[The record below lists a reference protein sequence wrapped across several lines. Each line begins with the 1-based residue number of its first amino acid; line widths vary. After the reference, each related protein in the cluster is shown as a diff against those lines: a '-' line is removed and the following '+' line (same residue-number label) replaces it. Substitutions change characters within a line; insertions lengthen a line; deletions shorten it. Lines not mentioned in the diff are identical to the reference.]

1 MARERRKIVVG
12 RVTSDKM
19 DKTIVV
25 QTERLKRHAVYGKVM
40 RFHQKYK
47 AHDEQNSA
55 KIGDLVKIIESMPR
69 SKEKCWALVEI
80 LEQAEQEV
88 E

>member
-1 MARERRKIVVG
+1 MARERRKVLVG

-25 QTERLKRHAVYGKVM
+25 QVERVKRHTLYGKVM
-40 RFHQKYK
+40 RFHRRYK

-55 KIGDLVKIIESMPR
+55 HMGDLVKIIESRPI
-69 SKEKCWALVEI
+69 SKEKRWALVEI
-80 LEQAEQEV
+80 LEKPVTA
-88 E
+88 